1 MNARPSIATLA
12 VVATA
17 SVAALCPAE
26 EPARTVA
33 VSGTMVSRIE
43 PDTIAWRIDI
53 EETDEVLA
61 NAKGRSDAK
70 VSTVLDLIAGLAVPS
85 EDLQTGYLNARREYD
100 RSLAGN
106 KRFKH
111 WVLRRMI
118 VFKQRDLTRFDE
130 FLTKLVG
137 AVDAEV
143 NYAFETSRYHEL
155 REQTRLDAVRKARDK
170 ARAMCEAVD
179 ATLGK
184 LVSLRENGGYNP
196 GPPMGVSGALAG
208 DPASNG
214 SAVVAWQSPDL
225 SGGTLAPG
233 TIAIRESVHAVFGIE

>member
-1 MNARPSIATLA
+1 VLLVALA
-12 VVATA
+12 VAAVACD
-17 SVAALCPAE
+17 SISE

-33 VSGTMVSRIE
+33 VSGTMLSRIE
-43 PDTIAWRIDI
+43 PDTIAWRISI

-70 VSTVLDLIAGLAVPS
+70 VSRVLDLIAGLAVPP
-85 EDLQTGYLNARREYD
+85 EDLQTGHLDARREYD

-111 WVLRRMI
+111 WVLRRTI
-118 VFKQRDLTRFDE
+118 AFKQRDLTRFDE
-130 FLTKLVG
+130 FLTKLVD
-137 AVDAEV
+137 AVDVEIS
-143 NYAFETSRYHEL
+143 YAFQTSRYHEL

-184 LVSLRENGGYNP
+184 LVSLREIGGYNP
-196 GPPMGVSGALAG
+196 SPRMGISGTPAG

-214 SAVVAWQSPDL
+214 STVIAWQSPDL

-233 TIAIRESVHAVFGIE
+233 TIAIRESVHAVFEIE